1 MYLLGKREKRSQ
13 WRGGSRECKGL
24 RKRKEMRK
32 GEGTKVYFKKQ
43 EWEGGRR
50 KSQDLS
56 VETAIPS
63 FRDKT
68 WVLERQRHG

>member
-43 EWEGGRR
+43 E
-50 KSQDLS
+50 
-56 VETAIPS
+56 
-63 FRDKT
+63 
-68 WVLERQRHG
+68 

>member
-1 MYLLGKREKRSQ
+1 ME
-13 WRGGSRECKGL
+13 RGEQRVQGAQEEERDE
-24 RKRKEMRK
+24 E

-50 KSQDLS
+50 KSQGLS